1 MPFFLYEAVDAAG
14 NPVADAVDAATAQD
28 AHARLVMSGHRDIRL
43 LSDQTTA
50 AMHADL
56 AAMSPQERQRMAA
69 ARIRQMHARSLWQ
82 SHWAALMDMVRPV
95 RFALAAALVLA
106 VYQAWHGHWLSA
118 IPLMLYVCHPLLGLL
133 WSLFRLDSYRQL
145 QTAMVHG
152 RWTESLRLI
161 ERLRRRGRSRA
172 LIMDLDFREAQVRIR
187 LGEPADRHLQ
197 YLTRWQSELP
207 REKGLFESRLAG
219 LYLAIGDYEH
229 YRAAARASLAGAP
242 GDASRLI
249 ELAMAEARF
258 GSLAEARRLLE
269 RVDAKVVTGLA
280 ATYRQWVE
288 AVIALNSGEA
298 AKAEVMLALC
308 TAQVAELVRRLP
320 MAEAWQAVLAG
331 QRSLTLARSGR
342 RDEAAALLAGP
353 WPLLQLHADPGLLAA
368 LRLEVGEPQP
378 LISRQSPG
386 SP

>member
-14 NPVADAVDAATAQD
+14 HPVADAVDAATAQD
-28 AHARLVMSGHRDIRL
+28 AHARLVMTGHRDIHL

-56 AAMSPQERQRMAA
+56 GAMSPEDRQRMAA
-69 ARIRQMHARSLWQ
+69 ARVRQMHARSLWH
-82 SHWAALMDMVRPV
+82 SHWAALMNMVRPA
-95 RFALAAALVLA
+95 RYALAAAAVLA

-118 IPLMLYVCHPLLGLL
+118 IPLALYVCHPLLGLL
-133 WSLFRLDSYRQL
+133 WSLFRLDRYRQL

-197 YLTRWQSELP
+197 YLARWQSELP

-219 LYLAIGDYEH
+219 LYLAIGDYEQ

-258 GSLAEARRLLE
+258 GSLAEARQLLE

-280 ATYRQWVE
+280 GTYRQWVE
-288 AVIALNSGEA
+288 AVIALNSGES
-298 AKAEVMLALC
+298 AKAEVLLALC
-308 TAQVAELVRRLP
+308 AAQVGDLVRRLP
-320 MAEAWQAVLAG
+320 MAEAWQAMLAG
-331 QRSLTLARSGR
+331 QRGLALARSGR
-342 RDEAAALLAGP
+342 RDEAAAMLAGF
-353 WPLLQLHADPGLLAA
+353 WPLLQLHADPALLAA
-368 LRLEVGEPQP
+368 LRLEVGAPEGLTSPQT
-378 LISRQSPG
+378 PG